1 MAAWPSPPTEPRR
14 ALQLAWASDTTLAA
28 VIPKLGKSKTLQQAV
43 QRAREIAGS
52 SDPAAASL
60 PAADTPVPAA
70 TADAMAAA
78 ST

>member
-1 MAAWPSPPTEPRR
+1 
-14 ALQLAWASDTTLAA
+14 

-70 TADAMAAA
+70 TADATQRRPEAPE
-78 ST
+78 